1 MLTYM
6 HVCTM
11 RWCMSARMYIYEYV
25 SSICLLVYVF
35 LSSHLIVSYI
45 SFDITPVTFALP
57 DICDD
62 LFHGNGNSISIT
74 KYLPKLSFILH
85 YCLLCFIMLYILYTV
100 RDSGRYNEDVFSN
113 KSRCFICLLYRL
125 EITFFSNSFFLLFRK
140 VTWLNNTCRFLPLE
154 RLFIFSM
161 WPIKNSIGYWRRR
174 FVSDSWSTVSG
185 LAPRWIE
192 GWLLQGLM
200 LFK

>member
-1 MLTYM
+1 MLTCM

-11 RWCMSARMYIYEYV
+11 RWCMSARMYMNEYV
-25 SSICLLVYVF
+25 SSICLLVYIF
-35 LSSHLIVSYI
+35 LSSHLFVSYI

-57 DICDD
+57 DIC
-62 LFHGNGNSISIT
+62 
-74 KYLPKLSFILH
+74 
-85 YCLLCFIMLYILYTV
+85 
-100 RDSGRYNEDVFSN
+100 VFSN

-125 EITFFSNSFFLLFRK
+125 EITFFSYSFFLSFRK

-161 WPIKNSIGYWRRR
+161 WPIKISIGYWRRR
-174 FVSDSWSTVSG
+174 FASDSWSTVSG

-200 LFK
+200 LF